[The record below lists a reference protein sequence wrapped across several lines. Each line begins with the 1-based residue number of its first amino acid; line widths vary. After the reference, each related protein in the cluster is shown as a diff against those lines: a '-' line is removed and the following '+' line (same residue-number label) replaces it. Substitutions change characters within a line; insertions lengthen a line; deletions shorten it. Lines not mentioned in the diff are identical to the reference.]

1 MQDLHESKTIS
12 DNELR
17 LTYKI
22 EAHKSLTMTLI
33 FLPDTRQLATV
44 DISGCEG
51 DLTELTEAY
60 IQTNDV
66 HGLISAVLA
75 RARRT

>member
-1 MQDLHESKTIS
+1 MQDVQEAKTIS

-17 LTYKI
+17 LTYKL
-22 EAHKSLTMTLI
+22 ETHKLLTITLI

-51 DLTELTEAY
+51 DFTELTETY
-60 IQTNDV
+60 IQINDV

-75 RARRT
+75 RTRRA